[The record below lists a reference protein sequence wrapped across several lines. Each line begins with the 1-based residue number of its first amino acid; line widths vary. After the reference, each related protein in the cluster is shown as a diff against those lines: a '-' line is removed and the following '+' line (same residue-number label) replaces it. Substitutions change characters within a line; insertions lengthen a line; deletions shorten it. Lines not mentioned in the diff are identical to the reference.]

1 MGTYVSISGGND
13 ASVRI
18 YGNGTV
24 VAGSGNDSINI
35 SGNGQ
40 ISVGAGNDHVTLQG
54 SGGFYEHGAG
64 GNDTINLGTGHDTV
78 TDAGHATVYGAF
90 GSATIQGGTVEFRRV
105 GGDGSQHGRD
115 HDHDR
120 DHDRDHGDSRWN
132 GAGAHHGDN
141 DGWRHESRSHGHDGR
156 DGHGSDGSSHPYF
169 EAIAVSGNATLLG
182 GDHCTQFVGGT
193 GNVVMQGGTGNDTFV
208 GGSGH
213 ATMTGGSGHNVF
225 EFTSHGAG
233 GTDVITNFV
242 SGQDHLYLEGQSLC
256 YLQSHGDVTVSH
268 GNTYIT
274 LDGGKTTIELKGF
287 TGLGGHDITG
297 HKG

>member
-1 MGTYVSISGGND
+1 MGTWVSISGGSGD
-13 ASVRI
+13 VRVH
-18 YGNGTV
+18 GDGTV
-24 VAGSGNDSINI
+24 VAG
-35 SGNGQ
+35 
-40 ISVGAGNDHVTLQG
+40 AGNYTIDATGNWHINQYG
-54 SGGFYEHGAG
+54 SGGH
-64 GNDTINLGTGHDTV
+64 DTINLGHGHDTI
-78 TDAGHATVYGAF
+78 TEAGHATVYGAF
-90 GSATIQGGTVEFRRV
+90 GSATIQGGTIEVAHV
-105 GGDGSQHGRD
+105 GGASDGSD
-115 HDHDR
+115 HDHDHR
-120 DHDRDHGDSRWN
+120 HDQGD
-132 GAGAHHGDN
+132 D
-141 DGWRHESRSHGHDGR
+141 RSHGRFGAHQGDDDRRHHDAR
-156 DGHGSDGSSHPYF
+156 PDGSCGHDKGGGAGSSHPYY

-213 ATMTGGSGHNVF
+213 TTMTGGSGHNVF
-225 EFTSHGAG
+225 EFTSQHAG

-268 GNTYIT
+268 GNTWIT

-287 TGLGGHDITG
+287 SGLTGHDITG